1 MIIDADAGDIRS
13 AAHRCLQGADTAGER
28 LRALF
33 YFVRDQIAYTFAPQG
48 SSLLVD
54 PAEAFRASATLA
66 RGSGMCIQ
74 KAVLLCALAR
84 ASGFRARVSLQAL
97 RDHRLPRP
105 LAALM
110 GSNILVPHGL
120 ASVELH
126 DQWLRLDPSL
136 DLDLCHRKG
145 YQPTEF
151 SETQSAFLPAADVN
165 GRPHFE
171 VLEEMGDFDEFPLEF
186 VMQTFATR
194 YAGIDFEA
202 VRQYVLRSGA
212 TM

>member
-1 MIIDADAGDIRS
+1 MIIDSDAETIRS
-13 AAHRCLQGADTAGER
+13 AAERCLQGANTESER

-33 YFVRDQIAYTFAPQG
+33 YLVRDEIAYTFAPQG
-48 SSLLVD
+48 SSLLSD
-54 PAEAFRASATLA
+54 PAETFRASVTLA

-84 ASGFRARVSLQAL
+84 ASGFRVRLSFQAL
-97 RDHRLPRP
+97 RDHRLPRE
-105 LAALM
+105 LAGLM
-110 GSNILVPHGL
+110 GSDVLVPHGL
-120 ASVELH
+120 VSVAPQ
-126 DQWLRLDPSL
+126 DQWRRLDPSL
-136 DLDLCHRKG
+136 DLGLCRRKG
-145 YQPTEF
+145 YQSTEF
-151 SETQSAFLPAADVN
+151 SETQSALLPSVDVN

-171 VLEEMGDFDEFPLEF
+171 VLEEMGDFDEFPLDF
-186 VMQTFATR
+186 VLQTFGER